1 MSGRRPTLL
10 FALTLLL
17 LGSAACGGRP
27 DAKGTATPGP
37 GTPDAAATA
46 RPTVSRAVAQ
56 VVTAD
61 GELRFPGV
69 PQPLGFATAGKL
81 TEILVTAGQEVKAGD
96 VIARIQP
103 EGLDVGLAE
112 ARANL
117 IAAEQQ
123 VAQLERGTDLERA
136 RQELERAKNSRWATQ
151 AQRDAIC
158 GRAHAECDEGDQF
171 SRAACKATREDSQ
184 TGCDQAQANTNAAD
198 QAVRIA
204 ELNLQDLEAR
214 QGSDRQAAGARLQA
228 ARLSLARAEGD
239 QADRELKA
247 PFDGTISTVSANT
260 GVDIAPGSPVA
271 TLVQTRPLR
280 FVTSNLGERYV
291 GELRTGLKARISL
304 TSHPDQQIDAV
315 VQRVDAQGQRDA
327 TGAVVFTVYLDVTPP
342 ADLPVY
348 AGMTGRVE
356 IQLP

>member
-1 MSGRRPTLL
+1 
-10 FALTLLL
+10 
-17 LGSAACGGRP
+17 
-27 DAKGTATPGP
+27 
-37 GTPDAAATA
+37 
-46 RPTVSRAVAQ
+46 

-69 PQPLGFATAGKL
+69 PQPLGFAVAGEL
-81 TEILVTAGQEVKAGD
+81 TELLVTAGQEVKAGE

-103 EGLDVGLAE
+103 KGLDVSVAE

-123 VAQLERGTDLERA
+123 AAQQERGTDLERA

-158 GRAHAECDEGDQF
+158 GRAHAECDEGNEF
-171 SRAACKATREDSQ
+171 SRAACKASREESQ

-214 QGSDRQAAGARLQA
+214 QGSDRQAAAARLQA
-228 ARLSLARAEGD
+228 ARLALARAESD
-239 QADRELKA
+239 QGDRELKA
-247 PFDGTISTVSANT
+247 PFDGTITAVSANA
-260 GVDIAPGSPVA
+260 GVDVAPGSPVA

-291 GELRTGLKARISL
+291 GELRPGYKARINL
-304 TSHPDQQIDAV
+304 TSYPDKQIDAV

-327 TGAVVFTVYLDVTPP
+327 TGAVVFTVYLDVSPP
-342 ADLPVY
+342 EDLPVY